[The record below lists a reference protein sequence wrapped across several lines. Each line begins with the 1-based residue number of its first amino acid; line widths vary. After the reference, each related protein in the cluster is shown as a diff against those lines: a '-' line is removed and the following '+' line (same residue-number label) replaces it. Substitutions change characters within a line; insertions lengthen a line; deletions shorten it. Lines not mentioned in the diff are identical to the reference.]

1 MSGSSI
7 GAIVGALY
15 AAGITPKMMEGIA
28 QNLDIA
34 RYYDV
39 SSPYRFIREK
49 NRDLIKLLTQNKD
62 FSELKIPLITA
73 VDLTYKLIE
82 ISEGKVYE
90 AVRAS
95 ISITG
100 ILLLLSG

>member
-1 MSGSSI
+1 
-7 GAIVGALY
+7 
-15 AAGITPKMMEGIA
+15 MMEGIA

-39 SSPYRFIREK
+39 KFPVSVYTGKKIE
-49 NRDLIKLLTQNKD
+49 DLIKLLTQNKD
-62 FSELKIPLITA
+62 FSELKIPLTVTA
-73 VDLTYKLIE
+73 VDLKTCKLIE

-95 ISITG
+95 ISIPG
-100 ILLLLSG
+100 IFTPVIRVIIPGGWWFACGFR

>member
-1 MSGSSI
+1 MEFFLNISGSSI

-39 SSPYRFIREK
+39 KVPRIGFIQGKKIE
-49 NRDLIKLLTQNKD
+49 DLIKLLTQNKD
-62 FSELKIPLITA
+62 FSN
-73 VDLTYKLIE
+73 
-82 ISEGKVYE
+82 
-90 AVRAS
+90 
-95 ISITG
+95 
-100 ILLLLSG
+100 